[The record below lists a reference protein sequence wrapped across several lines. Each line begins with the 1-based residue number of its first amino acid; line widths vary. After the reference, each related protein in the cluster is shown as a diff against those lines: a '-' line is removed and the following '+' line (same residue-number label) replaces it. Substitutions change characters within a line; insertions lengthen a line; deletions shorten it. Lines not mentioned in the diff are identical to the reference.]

1 MAPRAATATPSS
13 TAPAANSTTISD
25 AKQKKAPVAWDKDG
39 RDGQNSYRILL
50 DWLAVEGNYE
60 RWRGDNK
67 GGATKTA
74 LANEIL
80 LEMRNAG
87 ITHRDAK
94 GIQTKVKELAVS
106 HGKACDFLRGTGAG
120 LMDEDIANGTT
131 TLQGKQSLQ
140 LSSI

>member
-1 MAPRAATATPSS
+1 
-13 TAPAANSTTISD
+13 
-25 AKQKKAPVAWDKDG
+25 VWDKDG
-39 RDGQNSYRILL
+39 RDGQNSYWILL

-67 GGATKTA
+67 GGATKTT

-87 ITHRDAK
+87 ITHRNAK

-106 HGKACDFLRGTGAG
+106 HGKACDFLHGTGAG